1 MGHLVEARH
10 LCLQDVS
17 NYIQIIPN
25 ILPLIGNNVA
35 LEQRRWGA
43 DFVAETLAA
52 PMLSSD
58 DKRTLSLQ
66 LLPLLKEYLE
76 FPSQDDA
83 VVMSALGAA
92 ASAYPIIFKHM

>member
-1 MGHLVEARH
+1 M
-10 LCLQDVS
+10 
-17 NYIQIIPN
+17 IIPN

-52 PMLSSD
+52 PLLSPD

-76 FPSQDDA
+76 FDSQDDA
-83 VVMSALGAA
+83 VVMSALGGA
-92 ASAYPIIFKHM
+92 ASVYPIIFKYM